1 MDEKI
6 VLMFVTIFLIGI
18 GVVVTIGVGL
28 EVLSRLEFQKDK
40 EAFYILMMCV
50 CCLFGL
56 ILCFM
61 FLGGWLG

>member
-6 VLMFVTIFLIGI
+6 VFMFITMFLMGI
-18 GVVVTIGVGL
+18 GVVVIIRVGL

-40 EAFYILMMCV
+40 EVFYILMMCV
-50 CCLFGL
+50 CCLFGA
-56 ILCFM
+56 ILWFM

>member
-6 VLMFVTIFLIGI
+6 VLMFIIMFLIGI
-18 GVVVTIGVGL
+18 GVVVIIGVGL

-50 CCLFGL
+50 CCLFGA
-56 ILCFM
+56 ILWFLV
-61 FLGGWLG
+61 LGGWLG